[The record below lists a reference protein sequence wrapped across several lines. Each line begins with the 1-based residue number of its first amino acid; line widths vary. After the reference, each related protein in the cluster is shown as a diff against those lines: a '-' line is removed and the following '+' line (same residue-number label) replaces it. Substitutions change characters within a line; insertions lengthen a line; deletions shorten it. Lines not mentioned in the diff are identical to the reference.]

1 MVNRNLSYQ
10 ACALRKLEPTYKRIS
25 AFNEKHLSL
34 MKILLITLFAV
45 LLIGIRAVPAADQ
58 DTRQTASGQTAAS
71 DKSGYANVSD
81 NDKQMDRAVEN
92 AQRTLGFFMAA
103 LRAKKNGDTVFEIKK
118 GFIDGD
124 KVEHLWIKRV
134 TYDGKKFH
142 GEIDN
147 RPNEVSNVRLGEH
160 VTVAPQDVTDW
171 MFLKDGKLI
180 GGYTTRVLYARL
192 SPEDK
197 AEFDKHAE
205 FKIE

>member
-1 MVNRNLSYQ
+1 MKLFFIAFIGILS
-10 ACALRKLEPTYKRIS
+10 
-25 AFNEKHLSL
+25 F
-34 MKILLITLFAV
+34 
-45 LLIGIRAVPAADQ
+45 GIRAVPAAEQ
-58 DTRQTASGQTAAS
+58 DTGQTASPATTA
-71 DKSGYANVSD
+71 SGKTDYAKVSD
-81 NDKQMDRAVEN
+81 DDKQMDRAVEN

-103 LRAKKNGDTVFEIKK
+103 LKAKKNGDTVFEVKK

-134 TYDGKKFH
+134 TYDGKNFH

-147 RPNEVSNVRLGEH
+147 QPLEVSNVHSGQR
-160 VTVAPQDVTDW
+160 VTAAPEVVTDW

-197 AEFDKHAE
+197 AEFDKHAG
-205 FKIE
+205 FKVE

>member
-1 MVNRNLSYQ
+1 M
-10 ACALRKLEPTYKRIS
+10 KL
-25 AFNEKHLSL
+25 F
-34 MKILLITLFAV
+34 LITLFSILSFV
-45 LLIGIRAVPAADQ
+45 IRAVPAAEQ
-58 DTRQTASGQTAAS
+58 DTRQTSSGETPASG
-71 DKSGYANVSD
+71 KSSYANVSD

-103 LRAKKNGDTVFEIKK
+103 RKAKKNGDTVFEIKK

-134 TYDGKKFH
+134 TYDGKNFH
-142 GEIDN
+142 GDIDN
-147 RPNEVSNVRLGEH
+147 QPSEVNNVHMGQH

-171 MFLKDGKLI
+171 MFLKNGKLI

-192 SPEDK
+192 SPEEK

>member
-1 MVNRNLSYQ
+1 M
-10 ACALRKLEPTYKRIS
+10 KL
-25 AFNEKHLSL
+25 FF
-34 MKILLITLFAV
+34 ITL
-45 LLIGIRAVPAADQ
+45 LGILSFGITAVPAAEQ
-58 DTRQTASGQTAAS
+58 ETAQTAGDETAAS
-71 DKSGYANVSD
+71 SKSGYAKVSD
-81 NDKQMDRAVEN
+81 SDKQMDRAVEN

-134 TYDGKKFH
+134 TYDGKNFH

-147 RPNEVSNVRLGEH
+147 RPNEVSNVHLGEH
-160 VTVAPQDVTDW
+160 VTVAPRDVTDW
-171 MFLKDGKLI
+171 MFLKDGKLV

-197 AEFDKHAE
+197 AEFDKHAG
-205 FKIE
+205 FKVE